1 MAGRGEDGRD
11 RAGPLRSPNAQ
22 LLQMWI
28 EKGIQI
34 QTVIRL
40 CPGVGVTSAQR
51 LTVGRSERV
60 GNLGQVYIR
69 GRKME
74 SSVGRAWPPSEY

>member
-1 MAGRGEDGRD
+1 MAGRGEDRRD

-40 CPGVGVTSAQR
+40 CPGTRVTSAQR

-60 GNLGQVYIR
+60 GNLGQV
-69 GRKME
+69 
-74 SSVGRAWPPSEY
+74 